1 MMRSLSNDTFFYIKR
16 TSTANVAEKESI
28 PVAIPHR
35 STRARAT
42 KSTPVSKAAPKAAH
56 HRHHRRRHHHHRR
69 RHHHPVFLCIFAIFV
84 RIFCLYCRYGP
95 NYTHNIMFCE
105 CKSIIWCLSFLMAPF
120 LCNMDVYSHC
130 YGAYRVARMNLSF
143 LFLKVTIFTTYP
155 IASLTD
161 YKQPNNT
168 K

>member
-69 RHHHPVFLCIFAIFV
+69 RHHHPVFFVFLRYLFEFSVCIV
-84 RIFCLYCRYGP
+84 
-95 NYTHNIMFCE
+95 
-105 CKSIIWCLSFLMAPF
+105 
-120 LCNMDVYSHC
+120 D
-130 YGAYRVARMNLSF
+130 
-143 LFLKVTIFTTYP
+143 
-155 IASLTD
+155 TD
-161 YKQPNNT
+161 LIT
-168 K
+168 LIT